1 MTKFSSITFIWS
13 GFEVEQILL
22 ENKYFSKDNQKIQK
36 YICIFALFAFFLQ
49 GPLQSFKGQKKF
61 TTFLLYSQHNRSW
74 LISVRW
80 RRYITF
86 FFLRTGAGT
95 TQ

>member
-36 YICIFALFAFFLQ
+36 YICIFALFAFFFTRAATKLQ
-49 GPLQSFKGQKKF
+49 GTKKVHHFSFIQS
-61 TTFLLYSQHNRSW
+61 T
-74 LISVRW
+74 
-80 RRYITF
+80 
-86 FFLRTGAGT
+86 
-95 TQ
+95 